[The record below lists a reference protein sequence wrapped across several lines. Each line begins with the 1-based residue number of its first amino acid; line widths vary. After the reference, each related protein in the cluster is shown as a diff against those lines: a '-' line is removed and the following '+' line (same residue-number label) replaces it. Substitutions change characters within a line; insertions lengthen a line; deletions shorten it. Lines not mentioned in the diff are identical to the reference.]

1 MCPQVAKAKKVGE
14 KLVYMN
20 NFSYLCARF
29 SKKDPYT
36 LMILQGKK
44 GLILGALDEQS
55 LAWHVAR
62 RCREEGAELVLSN
75 TEQAIRLGTV
85 GQLASEAGLPLVACD
100 ATDVEDLRHLLQEA
114 MRLLGGKIDF
124 VLHAVGQSANI
135 RRHRTYDQLNYQYY
149 MQTLDVSAM
158 SLHKLL
164 RTALEE
170 DAISEWGSVVAL
182 SYIAAERYMRG
193 YNDMA
198 DAKAML
204 ESVVRQMGAVMGE
217 KKHVRVNAVGQSATP
232 TKAGSQ
238 FDDMRIFYRMVDEL
252 SPLGR
257 ADADDCADVCVA
269 LFSDLMRR
277 VTMQTI
283 YNDGGYSRTGLT
295 DRMAETYRLSVQNE
309 NKQ

>member
-1 MCPQVAKAKKVGE
+1 M
-14 KLVYMN
+14 YN
-20 NFSYLCARF
+20 
-29 SKKDPYT
+29 
-36 LMILQGKK
+36 MILHGKK

-62 RCREEGAELVLSN
+62 RCREEGAAVVLSN

-85 GQLASEAGLPLVACD
+85 SQLAEAASMPLIACD
-100 ATDVEDLRHLLQEA
+100 ATDVDDLRHLLQEA
-114 MRLLGGKIDF
+114 QSLLGGKIDF
-124 VLHAVGQSANI
+124 VLHAVGQSMNL
-135 RRHRTYDQLNYQYY
+135 RRHRDYSELSYPYY
-149 MQTLDVSAM
+149 MRTVDVSAM

-164 RTALEE
+164 QTALEE
-170 DAISEWGSVVAL
+170 DALAEWGSVVTL
-182 SYIAAERYMRG
+182 SYIASERYLQG

-204 ESVVRQMGAVMGE
+204 ESIVRQMGAIMGE
-217 KKHVRVNAVGQSATP
+217 RKHVRVNAISQSATP

-238 FDDMRIFYRMVDEL
+238 FGEMPVFYRMVDEL

-257 ADADDCADVCVA
+257 ADADDCADLCVA

-283 YNDGGYSRTGLT
+283 YNDGGYSRTCLT
-295 DRMAETYRLSVQNE
+295 TRIMDTYRRGVESENSNE
-309 NKQ
+309 